1 MFSMSNCVWHL
12 YFIHAEECDEIY
24 YRLKGVT
31 TVANM
36 FTDDVIYIATDKNLA
51 NDCKDMLS
59 KVGSGGDIFS
69 ETMKLKSEP

>member
-1 MFSMSNCVWHL
+1 MC
-12 YFIHAEECDEIY
+12 FIHAEECDEIY

-36 FTDDVIYIATDKNLA
+36 FTDDVIYIATDNNSA

-59 KVGSGGDIFS
+59 KLGSGRRQNLKTEVKYLIRDIS
-69 ETMKLKSEP
+69 ASI